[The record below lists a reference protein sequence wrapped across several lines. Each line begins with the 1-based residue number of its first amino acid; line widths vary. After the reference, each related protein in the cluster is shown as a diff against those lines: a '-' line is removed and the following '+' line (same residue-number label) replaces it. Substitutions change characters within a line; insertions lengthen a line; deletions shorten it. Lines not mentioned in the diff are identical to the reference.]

1 MEEGQ
6 TVLQIHQ
13 LALEL
18 VLHDINQSQLAGNAL
33 FIILKI
39 DNVYLILKICKC
51 SLLTCVMIEK
61 APNHTKINLV
71 N

>member
-1 MEEGQ
+1 MNINNTRSSADFHVVEEGQ

-18 VLHDINQSQLAGNAL
+18 VLHDIDQSQLAGNAL

-39 DNVYLILKICKC
+39 DNVYLIMKI
-51 SLLTCVMIEK
+51 
-61 APNHTKINLV
+61 
-71 N
+71 